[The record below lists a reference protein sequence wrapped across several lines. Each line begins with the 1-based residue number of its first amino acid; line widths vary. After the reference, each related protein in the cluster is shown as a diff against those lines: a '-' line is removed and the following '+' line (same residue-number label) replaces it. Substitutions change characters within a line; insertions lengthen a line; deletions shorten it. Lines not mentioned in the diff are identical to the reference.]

1 MIERLRHALILK
13 IKLYITRAFI
23 SNFSLDIRDTQHK
36 IYQYVSVYN
45 NSFLSKYVLLISS
58 ILHAISPFWCSFM
71 IHIYIHNSN
80 ILFISLYGILF
91 LNMLEKNLS

>member
-45 NSFLSKYVLLISS
+45 NSFLSKYVL
-58 ILHAISPFWCSFM
+58 
-71 IHIYIHNSN
+71 
-80 ILFISLYGILF
+80 
-91 LNMLEKNLS
+91 